1 VVTDHTRAILEKSAT
16 IAVVGLSTNEAK
28 AAHAVPA
35 FLQAIGYRVIPV
47 HPSAVDILGE
57 PAYRSVID
65 IGEPVDVVN
74 VFRPAEEAP
83 ELARQAVAI
92 GAKVLWLQ
100 QGIRSAEARQIAEEG
115 GLQYVEGRCMGK
127 LAAFYGITKARQ
139 VAST

>member
-1 VVTDHTRAILEKSAT
+1 VVTDLTRTILEESAT

-47 HPSAVDILGE
+47 HPGAVDILGE
-57 PAYRSVID
+57 RAYRRVTD
-65 IGEPVDVVN
+65 ISEPVDVVN
-74 VFRPAEEAP
+74 VFRPAQEAP

-115 GLQYVEGRCMGK
+115 GLQYVEARCMGK
-127 LAAFYGITKARQ
+127 LAVFYGITKARQ
-139 VAST
+139 VLAT

>member
-1 VVTDHTRAILEKSAT
+1 MVADLTRRILEQSAT

-57 PAYRSVID
+57 RAYRRVTD
-65 IGEPVDVVN
+65 IAEPVDVVN
-74 VFRPAEEAP
+74 VFRPAQEAP
-83 ELARQAVAI
+83 ELAREAVAI
-92 GAKVLWLQ
+92 GANVLWLQ
-100 QGIRSAEARQIAEEG
+100 QGIRSAEAREIAKEG
-115 GLQYVEGRCMGK
+115 GLEYVEGRCMGK

-139 VAST
+139 AAST

>member
-1 VVTDHTRAILEKSAT
+1 MVADLTRRILEQSAT

-57 PAYRSVID
+57 RAYRRVTD
-65 IGEPVDVVN
+65 IAEPVDVVN
-74 VFRPAEEAP
+74 VFRPAQEAP
-83 ELARQAVAI
+83 ELAREAVAI
-92 GAKVLWLQ
+92 GANVLWLQ
-100 QGIRSAEARQIAEEG
+100 QGIRSAEAREIAKEG
-115 GLQYVEGRCMGK
+115 GLEYVEGRCMGK

>member
-1 VVTDHTRAILEKSAT
+1 MVTDLTRTILEESAT

-57 PAYRSVID
+57 RAYRRVTD
-65 IGEPVDVVN
+65 ISEPVDVVN
-74 VFRPAEEAP
+74 VFRPAREAP

-115 GLQYVEGRCMGK
+115 GLQYVEARCMGK

-139 VAST
+139 VAAT